1 MIDIRLIGD
10 GIIYIGAVVAALTAL
25 GIFLRIVVVRPLM
38 NKLRQELISPVMSK
52 LEDIDKRVT
61 DHLDNHP

>member
-38 NKLRQELISPVMSK
+38 KKLREELISPSLNK
-52 LEDIDKRVT
+52 LEDIDKRLS
-61 DHLDNHP
+61 DHLNNHP

>member
-38 NKLRQELISPVMSK
+38 NKLRLEMISPLMNK
-52 LEDIDKRVT
+52 LEDIDKRLS
-61 DHLDNHP
+61 DHLNNHP